1 MKRNIKTVALFLG
14 IGTLVVSCEKTIPD
28 EHQTIAN
35 EELSYRM
42 VNYSIDGVT
51 TQMVIS
57 DDESWHSF
65 LNWMFTL
72 AEEGRQVTFSR
83 TGFINQSITKDIVTF
98 SSKDRNT
105 AYEWADMMANDGYSV
120 SVEYN
125 KDTGLYD
132 CIAIK

>member
-1 MKRNIKTVALFLG
+1 
-14 IGTLVVSCEKTIPD
+14 
-28 EHQTIAN
+28 
-35 EELSYRM
+35 M

-125 KDTGLYD
+125 KDTGMYD